1 MKFALPA
8 LALPALVATAAF
20 IAPTVAQ
27 ARQVKFETTLKA
39 YGGNGAYV
47 ALYLLDSTGKYKGTL
62 WMAGDK
68 TKFYRHLSD
77 WSRASGGRLAEV
89 DGITGASVGSGKTL
103 KIMVDIA
110 DALIDAGY
118 KVHVDT
124 SVEDGNDNP
133 SEVVVPL
140 DAPASGKPFVGDG
153 YVKSFKATF

>member
-1 MKFALPA
+1 MKRILSALG
-8 LALPALVATAAF
+8 LTAAF
-20 IAPTVAQ
+20 VAPSVA
-27 ARQVKFETTLKA
+27 AAKQVTFETTLKA

-47 ALYLLDSTGKYKGTL
+47 ALYLTDAAGKYKGTL
-62 WMAGDK
+62 WMAGQK

-77 WSRASGGRLAEV
+77 WTRASGGRLSEV

-103 KIMVDIA
+103 KISVDIA

-133 SEVVVPL
+133 SEIVAPL
-140 DAPASGKPFVGDG
+140 ETGSSGKAAAGAG
-153 YVKSFKATF
+153 YVSAFTVTF

>member
-1 MKFALPA
+1 MK
-8 LALPALVATAAF
+8 LALPILAATAAF
-20 IAPTVAQ
+20 VAPTIVE
-27 ARQVKFETTLKA
+27 ARQVTFEATLKA

-47 ALYLLDSTGKYKGTL
+47 ALYLLDGAGKYKGTL

-77 WSRASGGRLAEV
+77 WTRASGGRLAEV

-103 KIMVDIA
+103 KVTVDIA

-133 SEVVVPL
+133 SEIVAPL
-140 DAPASGKPFVGDG
+140 QAASSAKPIAGAG

>member
-1 MKFALPA
+1 MK
-8 LALPALVATAAF
+8 LALPVLAATAAF
-20 IAPTVAQ
+20 VAPTFAQ
-27 ARQVKFETTLKA
+27 ARQVTFETTLKA
-39 YGGNGAYV
+39 YGGNEAYV
-47 ALYLLDSTGKYKGTL
+47 ALYLLDAKGKYKGTL

-68 TKFYRHLSD
+68 TKYYRHLSD
-77 WSRASGGRLAEV
+77 WTRASGGRLAEV

-103 KIMVDIA
+103 KISVDIA

-140 DAPASGKPFVGDG
+140 DAPASGKAFVGDG

>member
-1 MKFALPA
+1 MKFV
-8 LALPALVATAAF
+8 LPALVATAAF
-20 IAPTVAQ
+20 IAPTFAQ
-27 ARQVKFETTLKA
+27 ARQVTLETTLKA

-47 ALYLLDSTGKYKGTL
+47 ALYLLDANGKYKGTL

-103 KIMVDIA
+103 KITVDIA
-110 DALIDAGY
+110 DALINAGY
-118 KVHVDT
+118 KLHVDT

-140 DAPASGKPFVGDG
+140 DASASGKPSAGDG